1 MASQLLEIQLS
12 YLAKLYTPLPHD
24 LDERLPAIRINDS
37 FHFKAFG
44 ENCIIN
50 PKGISLN
57 GRMVNGPRGILI
69 ALYANSVP
77 RDFPQTGTVK
87 SFKQFKG
94 AVAYYSAFAAR
105 SENSLIP
112 YADLIRQY
120 SHVIISNLDG
130 HENKVSKGY
139 LSFTL
144 YPLPKIPLNYICYPA
159 DDEFPASITC
169 LFAANAESFM
179 PIAGLADVSEYTAQK
194 IIELIS
200 KLA

>member
-1 MASQLLEIQLS
+1 MSSNLLEIQLD
-12 YLAKLYTPLPHD
+12 YLAKLYNSLPKD
-24 LDERLPAIRINDS
+24 LEDRLPAIRRNDS
-37 FHFKAFG
+37 FHFRAFG
-44 ENCIIN
+44 EDCIIN
-50 PKGISLN
+50 PKGISFN
-57 GRMVNGPRGILI
+57 GRMVNGPRGVLI

-77 RDFPQTGTVK
+77 RDFPQLGTVK
-87 SFKQFKG
+87 SFKQFRG
-94 AVAYYSAFAAR
+94 AVAYYSTFAAR

-120 SHVIISNLDG
+120 SHSIISNLDG

-139 LSFTL
+139 FSFTL
-144 YPLPKIPLNYICYPA
+144 YPLPKIPMHYICYPA

-179 PIAGLADVSEYTAQK
+179 PVAGLADVSEYTAQK

-200 KLA
+200 KVA

>member
-1 MASQLLEIQLS
+1 MASQLLEIQLT
-12 YLAKLYTPLPHD
+12 YLAKLYNPLPVD
-24 LDERLPAIRINDS
+24 LEGRLPALRIGDA
-37 FHFKAFG
+37 FQFRAFG
-44 ENCIIN
+44 EDCILSPN
-50 PKGISLN
+50 GISLS
-57 GRMVNGPRGILI
+57 GGLVNGALGVLI

-139 LSFTL
+139 FSFTL
-144 YPLPKIPLNYICYPA
+144 YPLPKIPLHYICYPA

-169 LFAANAESFM
+169 LFAANAEYFM